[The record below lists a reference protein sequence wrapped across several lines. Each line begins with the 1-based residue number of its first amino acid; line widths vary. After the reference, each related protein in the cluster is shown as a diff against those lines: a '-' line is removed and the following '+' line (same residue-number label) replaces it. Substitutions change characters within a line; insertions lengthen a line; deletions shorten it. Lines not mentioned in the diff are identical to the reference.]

1 VLLRQN
7 TNLAIRSQSSP
18 LSVSVVNGTPR
29 TDAIIDSIAH
39 ILWRQRRLVAVTT
52 VACFCAAVAYL
63 LIATPLYTTTA
74 RLLLQRNA
82 PKFIHDGEGQAPAP
96 DNDDYLFTQQQ
107 VITSTPVLA
116 SALATPGVPGIQP
129 LIHHS
134 NALAILRKQVVVE
147 VGKKDEL
154 VSISFDSANPADGT
168 LLVNAI
174 VDAYTRFNA
183 GLRRN
188 NSSDMLAVLRD
199 EKSQR
204 DSELDVK
211 SRDLLAFAQAHSLNE
226 TDDKSNVTQQRLEG
240 LTEALSLAR
249 LETVNA
255 QSADDEVTLALGSDP
270 DRAKKVAEFLR
281 SSGSIL
287 PSSSD
292 DSVIRQEMLA
302 LKAQQVDLQQRF
314 MPNHPYLIAIQKR
327 IDELDIAFAAGIIHR
342 LQVAKQREA
351 DLQRSFDQQQT
362 IAFAQAQQKAEYDR
376 RSAEVATLQ
385 KLVETLDNRL
395 KEVALTEDG
404 GIPSVTV
411 IEPARASDAPTKP
424 ESARTLALALIMGLV
439 LGGGMALVRDWKHA
453 QGRAREIPI
462 NLGVPVL
469 GELPPLTEEHSHVT
483 RDHKILIDSG
493 SHVAEACQMLHAAL
507 ENAGVDGRGRTVLVT
522 SPSRGAGKSTVA
534 SNLAISL
541 ANAGKRVVLVD
552 ADFRSPAQGRIFGL
566 TGETGLGT
574 LLECTDPMPVTA
586 IHHTGTTWLDV
597 ILSGPTRRNPSELLN
612 GQAFV
617 DLLGDLAGRYDYV
630 LLDSPPALTYSD
642 ARTMAASCDATLMVV
657 RAGQI
662 NRQLFERAREGLVN
676 VGANIAGVII
686 NSESDSPSGRAWSGQ
701 GDRNERAA

>member
-1 VLLRQN
+1 V
-7 TNLAIRSQSSP
+7 QSSS
-18 LSVSVVNGTPR
+18 LGVAVVNGSPR

-52 VACFCAAVAYL
+52 VACFCAAAAYL

-82 PKFIHDGEGQAPAP
+82 PKFIHDGEGQAPVP

-116 SALATPGVPGIQP
+116 SALAAPGVRDIAP
-129 LIHHS
+129 LRHHT
-134 NALAILRKQVVVE
+134 NALAILRKQVDVE

-154 VSISFDSANPADGT
+154 VSVSFDSANPADGT

-188 NSSDMLAVLRD
+188 NNSDILAVLRD
-199 EKSQR
+199 EKAQR
-204 DSELDVK
+204 DSELDAK
-211 SRDLLAFAQAHSLNE
+211 SKDLLAFAQSHALNE

-255 QSADDEVTLALGSDP
+255 QSANDEVTLALASDP
-270 DRAKKVAEFLR
+270 AREKKVADFLR

-292 DSVIRQEMLA
+292 DSVIRQQMLA

-327 IDELDIAFAAGIIHR
+327 IDELDTAFAAGIIHR

-351 DLQRSFDQQQT
+351 DLQRSFDQQQA
-362 IAFAQAQQKAEYDR
+362 IAFDQAQQKAEYDR

-385 KLVETLDNRL
+385 KLVETLDNRI

-424 ESARTLALALIMGLV
+424 ESARTLALALIAGVLMGGAL
-439 LGGGMALVRDWKHA
+439 ALVRDWRDA
-453 QGRAREIPI
+453 QGRASEIHV
-462 NLGVPVL
+462 NLGLPVL
-469 GELPPLTEEHSHVT
+469 GELPPLTEEHSQAT

-493 SHVAEACQMLHAAL
+493 SHVAEACQMLRAAL
-507 ENAGVDGRGRTVLVT
+507 ENTGVEGRGKTVLIT
-522 SPSRGAGKSTVA
+522 SPTRGAGKSTVS

-541 ANAGKRVVLVD
+541 ANTGKRVLLVD

-566 TGETGLGT
+566 SGETGLGT

-612 GQAFV
+612 GQAFI
-617 DLLGDLAGRYDYV
+617 DLLGDLAERYDYV
-630 LLDSPPALTYSD
+630 LLDSPPVLSCSD
-642 ARTMAASCDATLMVV
+642 ARSMAASCDATLLVV

-662 NRQLFERAREGLVN
+662 NRQLFERAREGLVI
-676 VGANIAGVII
+676 VGANIAGVIL
-686 NSESDSPSGRAWSGQ
+686 NSESNPASGGEWSGQ
-701 GDRNERAA
+701 VNRNERAA